1 MRKTLQYL
9 DKGLYL
15 VENSLIVL
23 ILGTMVLLAFLQVV
37 LRNFFSTGI
46 LWGDIFLRHLVLWVG
61 FIGASLAT
69 REKKHINIDVLTR
82 ILPKRFVPLVQ
93 IVVDSITVIVA
104 YVLMKAAWRMVVFE
118 KEGGSELFAGL
129 PVWIFQLII
138 PIGFGLIGFRFL
150 LHILQNGLNLIAPAT
165 DSTDKTESAP

>member
-1 MRKTLQYL
+1 MRKTLHFL
-9 DKGLYL
+9 DKGLYRI
-15 VENSLIVL
+15 ENSLIVL
-23 ILGTMVLLAFLQVV
+23 ILGTMILLAFLQVV

-69 REKKHINIDVLTR
+69 RNKKHINIDVLTR
-82 ILPKRFVPLVQ
+82 MLPVRIVPLVQ
-93 IVVDSITVIVA
+93 IIVDGITIIVVF
-104 YVLMKAAWRMVVFE
+104 VLMKAAWRMVVFE

-138 PIGFGLIGFRFL
+138 PLGFGLIGFRFL
-150 LHILQNGLNLIAPAT
+150 LHILQNILDLIAPAT
-165 DSTDKTESAP
+165 DTTDKTESAS